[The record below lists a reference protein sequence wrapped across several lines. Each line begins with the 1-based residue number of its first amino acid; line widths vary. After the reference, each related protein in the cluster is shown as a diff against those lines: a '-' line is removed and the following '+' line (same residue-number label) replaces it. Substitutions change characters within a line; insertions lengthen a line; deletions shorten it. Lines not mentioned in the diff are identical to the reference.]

1 MKFNFSDEILNIDS
15 KVKGMVAGAF
25 AAAEEIKGTNQ
36 ERMLRAFVENRVSTS
51 HLTGT
56 TGYGYDDIGR
66 DTLDRVFADVVGAEA
81 AIFRHSFAS
90 GTHAISVAL
99 FGLLRPGDTLLYA
112 TGRPYDT
119 LHKVIGKKGDGT
131 GSLLDFGI
139 LYEEIPMLA
148 QGVDIEAIKK
158 RCAKGGVKVVAL
170 QRSCGYADRVSLTI
184 EQLGEIITQI
194 KSINKD
200 IIVFVDNCY
209 GEFVQER
216 EPTMVGADLM
226 AGSLIKNAGG
236 GIAST
241 GGYIAGR
248 EDLVEQAAYRL
259 TVPGIGSEIGSTGS
273 ALRELFL
280 GLYFAPGVVCEAVK
294 TAIYA
299 GCMFSSIGM
308 VTRPEYNAKRA
319 DILTSIDTEDAHKL
333 SALCI
338 AIQSASPVDSYVQ
351 PVSAPM
357 PGYDDEVIMA
367 AGAFTAGSSIEL
379 SCDGPMREPYTAFL
393 QGGLNFAASRLAIL
407 NAVHKIQKV

>member
-1 MKFNFSDEILNIDS
+1 MKYSFNDEILSLDKATKKN
-15 KVKGMVAGAF
+15 VAPAF
-25 AAAEEIKGTNQ
+25 ALAEEIKERNQ
-36 ERMLRAFVENRVSTS
+36 ERMLRAFIENRVSTS

-56 TGYGYDDIGR
+56 TGYGYDDTGR
-66 DTLDRVFADVVGAEA
+66 DTLDKVFADVVGAES

-112 TGRPYDT
+112 TGKPYDT
-119 LHKVIGKKGDGT
+119 LHKVIGKKGDKT

-139 LYEEIPMLA
+139 LYEEIPMLSH
-148 QGVDIEAIKK
+148 GVDIKAVKN
-158 RCAKGGVKVVAL
+158 RCAKGGVKVIAL
-170 QRSCGYADRVSLTI
+170 QRSCGYAARPSLTI
-184 EQLGEIITQI
+184 QQLDDIISQVKAI
-194 KSINKD
+194 DKN

-209 GEFVQER
+209 GEFVQDR

-241 GGYIAGR
+241 GGYIAGK
-248 EDLVEQAAYRL
+248 EIYVERAAYRL

-273 ALRELFL
+273 ALRELYL

-294 TAIYA
+294 TAIYTA
-299 GCMFSSIGM
+299 SIFSKIGM
-308 VTRPEYNAKRA
+308 VTRPPLDIERA
-319 DILTSIDTEDAHKL
+319 DILTSIDTTDPHKL
-333 SALCI
+333 SAICI
-338 AIQSASPVDSYVQ
+338 AIQSGSPIDSYVQ

-407 NAVHKIQKV
+407 NAVTKLQNA

>member
-1 MKFNFSDEILNIDS
+1 MIFKFSDEICKLDEE
-15 KVKGMVAGAF
+15 VKALTSSAF
-25 AAAEEIKGTNQ
+25 AEAEGIKAKIQ
-36 ERMLRAFVENRVSTS
+36 ERMLKAFVENRVSTA

-66 DTLDRVFADVVGAEA
+66 DTLDRVFASLVGAEA

-90 GTHAISVAL
+90 GTHTISVAL

-119 LHKVIGKKGDGT
+119 LHKVIGKRKDKT
-131 GSLLDFGI
+131 GSLRDFGI
-139 LYEEIPMLA
+139 KYEELA
-148 QGVDIEAIKK
+148 MPKTGIDIKALKK
-158 RCAKGGVKVVAL
+158 RCSNGGVTVVAI
-170 QRSCGYADRVSLTI
+170 QKSCGYDSRLSLCNN
-184 EQLGEIITQI
+184 QI
-194 KSINKD
+194 KEAVEAVKSIDKE
-200 IIVFVDNCY
+200 IVVFVDNCY
-209 GEFVQER
+209 GEFVEAT

-236 GIAST
+236 GIASS

-248 EDLVEQAAYRL
+248 ADLVERAAFRL
-259 TVPGIGSEIGSTGS
+259 TVPGIGSEIGCSGGM
-273 ALRELFL
+273 LRELYL

-294 TAIYA
+294 TAVYA
-299 GCMFSSIGM
+299 DCLFSKIGM
-308 VTRPEYNAKRA
+308 VTRPGYSSMRT
-319 DILTSIDTEDAHKL
+319 DILTAIDTGDAAKL
-333 SALCI
+333 SAMCI
-338 AIQSASPVDSYVQ
+338 AVQAASPVDSFVC

-393 QGGLNFAASRLAIL
+393 QGGLNFAASRIALL
-407 NAVHKIQKV
+407 NAAVKIGQL